1 MTYSSSTLYIF
12 SFHCFCEQHVLTF
25 FQPHSFF
32 SIRNYNIS
40 FFLCSTLLFALC
52 YVQIVLLLFDV
63 IHIRVCVC
71 VYRFFIS
78 VSFCFFNIFSLLIR
92 ARTHI
97 QSNVVL
103 LVAFVCNYNGFVE
116 NIQKYK

>member
-40 FFLCSTLLFALC
+40 FFSAQHFCSLYAMCKLFCFCLML
-52 YVQIVLLLFDV
+52 YTSE
-63 IHIRVCVC
+63 CVC

-97 QSNVVL
+97 QSNVAL
-103 LVAFVCNYNGFVE
+103 LLAFVCNYNGFVE